1 MTIKRV
7 TMPSTLRLTSF
18 AVAVVLAAA
27 QLSGQ
32 PASPSPVDSQ
42 GFGRRLQSITSAF
55 KAYVDD
61 GKLSGGVLL
70 VAHRGKVVYHEAF
83 GYRDR
88 EAKAEMKRDTI
99 FRIASQTKALV
110 SVAIMR
116 LQEQGKLSLSDPVAK
131 YLPEFANTTVAVRA
145 SSQGST
151 TAPAYEVVPAKRP
164 ITIRDLLTHTA
175 GIGYGLGT
183 AADRWKAAGIQG
195 WYFADRNETVADAVA
210 RMPALPFD
218 AQPGERFVYGYNTD
232 ILGVIIEKLSGQSL
246 DAFLYTK
253 ILNPIGMRDT
263 HFYLPAEKKN
273 RLAVVYSATDQ
284 GIERAPDPGTSV
296 GQGAYVDGPR
306 RAFSGGAGLLSTA
319 EDYRLFLQMLLNGGH
334 LNAIRYLSEASVKA
348 MTVDQLN
355 GIRYGQGGQG
365 FGFGFS
371 IIQDLT
377 AFKLPGSVGE
387 WGWGGAYHSKYWVS
401 PADEL
406 IVVYLTQLIPAGSI
420 DDHDKLRALVYGA
433 LRDPK

>member
-1 MTIKRV
+1 MVRV
-7 TMPSTLRLTSF
+7 TSV
-18 AVAVVLAAA
+18 AVAAVLAAA
-27 QLSGQ
+27 QLAGQ
-32 PASPSPVDSQ
+32 PASSSQVDSRA
-42 GFGRRLQSITSAF
+42 FGRRLQSVTSAF
-55 KAYVDD
+55 KSYVDD

-88 EAKAEMKRDTI
+88 EAKAAMKRDSI
-99 FRIASQTKALV
+99 FRIASQSKALV

-116 LQEQGKLSLSDPVAK
+116 LQEQGRLSLTDPVAK

-145 SSQGST
+145 PQSSA
-151 TAPAYEVVPAKRP
+151 TAPGYDVVPVKRP
-164 ITIRDLLTHTA
+164 ITIHDLLTHTA
-175 GIGYGLGT
+175 GIGYGQGV

-195 WYFADRNETVADAVA
+195 WYFADRNETVTDVVA

-232 ILGVIIEKLSGQSL
+232 ILGAVIEKVSGQSL
-246 DAFLYTK
+246 DAFLYSK
-253 ILNPIGMRDT
+253 ITHPIGMRDT
-263 HFYLPAEKKN
+263 HFYLPPEKKT
-273 RLAVVYSATDQ
+273 RLAVVYSASEG
-284 GIERAPDPGTSV
+284 GITRAPDVGTMIA
-296 GQGAYVDGPR
+296 QGAYVDGPR

-319 EDYRLFLQMLLNGGH
+319 EDYGLFLQMLLNGGQ
-334 LNAIRYLSEASVKA
+334 LNGIRYLSEASVKA

-355 GIRYGQGGQG
+355 GIRYTQGGQG
-365 FGFGFS
+365 FGLGFS
-371 IIQDLT
+371 IIQDPT
-377 AFKLPGSVGE
+377 AFKLPGSIGE

-406 IVVYLTQLIPAGSI
+406 IVVYMTQLIPAGSI

-433 LRDPK
+433 LFDGGKS